1 MADIALPAP
10 RSSSPSRLRLV
21 AELALGAA
29 YWAAFL
35 LALEP
40 GNAFRAAGLGH
51 PLPLG
56 PETARIAGA
65 SLLGAVSAPPVLFL
79 VRRFPVAGAQ
89 RWRNAAMQAASITGL
104 AIGLVAAS
112 CLLAS
117 LGSFDG
123 ETDVTGQLA
132 ENGPLV
138 AFCLIG
144 FAALAHALHF
154 RRQEKP
160 ADRPAAPLSAPTF
173 LREIAVKT
181 RGGVVIVPL
190 GEVDWIETQGNYLA
204 LHIGATVH
212 LIRETS
218 IKFEQQL
225 DPARFARIHRR
236 TLVALDR
243 VRELKPLG
251 GGDAELLLAGGVR
264 LRLSRSYR
272 SQIRDWLQVAR

>member
-1 MADIALPAP
+1 MTDLALSAP
-10 RSSSPSRLRLV
+10 LPPRPPRQRLAV
-21 AELALGAA
+21 ELALGAA

-40 GNAFRAAGLGH
+40 GNALRAASLGH
-51 PLPLG
+51 PLPLM

-65 SLLGAVSAPPVLFL
+65 SLLGAVSAPPVLL
-79 VRRFPVAGAQ
+79 LARRFPLAGAR
-89 RWRNAAMQAASITGL
+89 RWFNAGVQAASITGL
-104 AIGLVAAS
+104 AASLVAAS

-123 ETDVTGQLA
+123 DTDVAAQLA

-160 ADRPAAPLSAPTF
+160 VDRPAPSASTPAF
-173 LREIAVKT
+173 VQEIVVKA
-181 RGGVVIVPL
+181 RGGMVIVPL
-190 GEVDWIETQGNYLA
+190 SEVDWIETQGNYLA
-204 LHIGATVH
+204 LHAGGAVH

-218 IKFEQQL
+218 AKLEQRL

-243 VRELKPLG
+243 IRELKPLG
-251 GGDAELLLAGGVR
+251 GGDADLVLANGAQ

-272 SQIRDWLQVAR
+272 PQIQRRLQTAR